1 LNPIRQCR
9 TRSNADL
16 LIFVAVFW
24 RSLLAWDKTI
34 SKIQAPFSQ
43 DTFRPLAFD
52 RMVQNWT
59 FRTTHKRL
67 FHLFVIRR
75 TIFCF
80 SSV

>member
-34 SKIQAPFSQ
+34 LKIQADPAFFNLHLSVA
-43 DTFRPLAFD
+43 TLACIGSP
-52 RMVQNWT
+52 
-59 FRTTHKRL
+59 
-67 FHLFVIRR
+67 IR
-75 TIFCF
+75 
-80 SSV
+80 